1 MNNINNDMLMQ
12 AYHERGGMKRIL
24 VADDEANIRLL
35 FEEAL
40 TEEGHEVTAV
50 ATGREVIRKIIKDDY
65 DLIILDIKMPDMNGL
80 EVVQRIRELK
90 RQTPVIMCTAFKHL
104 EDDYVIKTAGVAAY
118 ITKPVNLQQ
127 LKDKVSE
134 LLA

>member
-1 MNNINNDMLMQ
+1 
-12 AYHERGGMKRIL
+12 MKRIL

-35 FEEAL
+35 FEAVL
-40 TEEGHEVTAV
+40 TEDGHEVV
-50 ATGREVIRKIIKDDY
+50 CVGTGREAVRKIIKDDY

-80 EVVQRIRELK
+80 EVVQKIRELK
-90 RQTPVIMCTAFKHL
+90 KQTPVIICSAFKHL

-118 ITKPVNLQQ
+118 LTKPVNLVEM
-127 LKDKVSE
+127 KAKVSQ